1 MKRISLKK
9 RPFYALIGIAVFA
22 LFSGGRD
29 VRAAEINARVLVAEE
44 LTRSF
49 EYDAASRELDL
60 AGAPDDPDVVVERAR
75 IELHKG
81 NCDAAAAMLMRPAIA
96 KVERAEEV
104 SAIAKGC
111 ARATAATILEKDDAA
126 GVEVRFQDEN
136 DKALFPGMVD
146 TVVKAREAISRDLGT
161 DFPRPTRIVVVRDSL
176 TLSVMT
182 GLPYSAAQTTG
193 TVAVAKWGRVTM
205 ISPRAGHHGYPWKDT
220 LAHEL
225 THLAVTRITHDHAP
239 LWLQEGLAKHE
250 ESRWRPAGPF
260 DGKPTPE
267 AIVLRGIEKKLD
279 LPLDKLGMSLAMLP
293 SPEAAMVAYS
303 EVTSFVRRL
312 DAQGPDTL
320 KKLLAEMAHTGDAS
334 QALQK
339 TTGQDLAAWDKAWR
353 TWLSEQPKEKL
364 PSYFGLND
372 DHGGEKD
379 LAQTRDHA
387 RLAELLLERKH
398 PDAALIELAKIK
410 EETFAVPELR
420 ALRARVFLAA
430 DKKEQALADVNDPKD
445 VIAGYGP
452 WWAVRGV
459 IQRAGATPGSAPDTS
474 EPSFAEAVAQD
485 PFGVMSACRT
495 VPDAPEPAP
504 HAPAS
509 PAPILDP
516 STEALCQAARAWNFL
531 P

>member
-1 MKRISLKK
+1 MMVRKITARKK
-9 RPFYALIGIAVFA
+9 PAFRPVLFLVATLGALY
-22 LFSGGRD
+22 SGGRD
-29 VRAAEINARVLVAEE
+29 VRAADINARVAAAQD
-44 LTRSF
+44 LTHAF
-49 EYDAASRELDL
+49 EYDAAARELDL
-60 AGAPDDPDVVVERAR
+60 AGAPDEPDIVVERAR

-111 ARATAATILEKDDAA
+111 VRATAATILEKDEAA
-126 GVEVRFQDEN
+126 GVEVRFQDEH
-136 DKALFPGMVD
+136 DRALFPLMVD
-146 TVVKAREAISRDLGT
+146 TVVKAREAIARDLGT
-161 DFPRPTRIVVVRDSL
+161 DFPKPTRIVVVRDAL

-182 GLPYSAAQTTG
+182 GLPYAAAQTTG

-250 ESRWRPAGPF
+250 ETRWRPANPF
-260 DGKPTPE
+260 DGRPTPE
-267 AIVLRGIEKKLD
+267 SVVIRGIEKKLD

-293 SPEAAMVAYS
+293 SPEAAMVAYC

-312 DAQGPDTL
+312 DAQSPDTL
-320 KKLLAEMAHTGDAS
+320 KKLLRELEHTTDAS
-334 QALQK
+334 AALQK
-339 TTGQDLAAWDKAWR
+339 ATGQDLPAWDKAWR
-353 TWLSEQPKEKL
+353 AWLAEQPKGPL
-364 PSYFGLND
+364 PSYFGLD
-372 DHGGEKD
+372 AQEKD
-379 LAQTRDHA
+379 LTRTRDHA

-398 PDAALIELAKIK
+398 PDAALLELAKIK
-410 EETFAVPELR
+410 EEAFSVPELR
-420 ALRARVFLAA
+420 SLRARALLAA
-430 DKKEQALADVNDPKD
+430 GKKEEALAQVAEFKD
-445 VIAGYGP
+445 VIASYGP
-452 WWAVRGV
+452 WWAVRGAV
-459 IQRAGATPGSAPDTS
+459 QRVSPSPAAEQA

-485 PFGVMSACRT
+485 PFGVMAACKGAE
-495 VPDAPEPAP
+495 VPDT
-504 HAPAS
+504 APAGQQ
-509 PAPILDP
+509 PPPLLDP